1 MALQGLEG
9 KVAIVVGA
17 SRGVGRTYAL
27 AMAAAGAKVVAL
39 ARSVEGDPTRP
50 GSLAEL
56 AATIRKNGGEITILP
71 LDLTDDARALETAR
85 AAVAAYGGV
94 DVLVN
99 NAVWPVRGLKT
110 LDISHHEWASAM
122 QVNIRGPYL
131 FMREAVPSMLARGGG
146 SIVNITSAAAGF
158 TRPGDGS
165 HDGLVTYCVS
175 KAALERLTTWFS
187 AHYETRNIAVNAISP
202 GHVTSYMELSGGEP
216 DLAYWGEP
224 VAWLGRQRPKDGG
237 TTGKILHTYT
247 FGNGW
252 GVEPAE
258 RPARNEHILAV
269 MKMGEKDD

>member
-27 AMAAAGAKVVAL
+27 ALAKAGAKVVAL
-39 ARSVEGDPTRP
+39 ARSVDGDPEKP
-50 GSLAEL
+50 GTLAEL
-56 AATIRKNGGEITILP
+56 AATIRKAGGEITILP
-71 LDLTDDARALETAR
+71 LDLTDDDRALETAR

-94 DVLVN
+94 DVLLN

-110 LDISHHEWASAM
+110 LDISLHEWASAM

-131 FMREAVPSMLARGGG
+131 FMREAVPSMLGRGGG
-146 SIVNITSAAAGF
+146 SIINITSAAAGF
-158 TRPGDGS
+158 TRPGEGS

-202 GHVTSYMELSGGEP
+202 GHVTSYMEKSGGEP

-224 VAWLGRQRPKDGG
+224 VAWLGRQRPTDGG
-237 TTGKILHTYT
+237 LTGKILHTYT
-247 FGNGW
+247 FGDSW
-252 GVEPAE
+252 GVKPDE
-258 RPARNEHILAV
+258 RPKRNEHILAV
-269 MKMGEKDD
+269 MRMGEKDD

>member
-27 AMAAAGAKVVAL
+27 ALAEAGAKVVAL
-39 ARSVEGDPTRP
+39 ARSVDGDPEKP
-50 GSLAEL
+50 GTLAEL
-56 AATIRKNGGEITILP
+56 AATIRKGGGEVTILP
-71 LDLTDDARALETAR
+71 CDLTDDARGLESAR

-110 LDISHHEWASAM
+110 LDISHHEWSSAM

-131 FMREAVPSMLARGGG
+131 FMREAVPSMLGRGGG

-175 KAALERLTTWFS
+175 KAALERLTSWFS

-202 GHVTSYMELSGGEP
+202 GHVTSYMEMSGGEP

-224 VAWLGRQRPKDGG
+224 VAWLGKQRPKDGG
-237 TTGKILHTYT
+237 LTGEILHTYT
-247 FGNGW
+247 YGNGW
-252 GVEPAE
+252 GAEPGDA
-258 RPARNEHILAV
+258 PKRNEHILAV
-269 MKMGEKDD
+269 MRMGQKDD